1 MALVSATAKRPAE
14 ISAFGKAKE
23 SQFTPGQRVQS
34 IKFVTLDG
42 TTEHWATFPAEQAKQ
57 FEMGQRCYLVPVQR
71 SNKATFD
78 IELDTT
84 TPVQPQIQHQPK
96 TEAPPDNTRHLE
108 PDQKRAI
115 AAWVSGQADLYAYC
129 YTEARRALSPHEV
142 GPDQIQG
149 AASSLFI
156 SATRKFNLER

>member
-1 MALVSATAKRPAE
+1 MAIVSATAKRPAE

-34 IKFVTLDG
+34 VKFVTLDG
-42 TTEHWATFPAEQAKQ
+42 LTEHWATFPAEQAKQ
-57 FEMGQRCYLVPVQR
+57 FEMGQRCHLIPVQR
-71 SNKATFD
+71 KNRPTFD
-78 IELDTT
+78 IELDTE
-84 TPVQPQIQHQPK
+84 TPVQPQIQTQ
-96 TEAPPDNTRHLE
+96 TPPDNTRHLD